1 MDSTINSVLAEATS
15 KIFKT
20 FNLNSSEEINT
31 GKLFSNF
38 PLSTSKF
45 GAKRKLSTI
54 NLTCVSF

>member
-1 MDSTINSVLAEATS
+1 MYSTINSLLAEATS

-45 GAKRKLSTI
+45 GVKRKLSTI
-54 NLTCVSF
+54 SLTCVSF